1 MPSMA
6 DRDELRAYTSAYAKI
21 NLDLRVVAREDTGFH
36 QIETIFQRITLSD
49 RVSVIVRNGAGVSL
63 VCSRD
68 VGVPE
73 EQNLAWRAAAVYRH
87 AAAWPSV
94 DHAIAIDIE
103 KEIPTGAGLGG
114 GSADAGAVLRALN
127 ALNPK
132 PITARELLT
141 VAATLGADVPFLA
154 SDAVTALA
162 WGRGERMLSLP
173 APPQRFVRLAQFREG
188 VNTADAYRALAAARA
203 AGEIPPPASE
213 LHEVRRLTSWTELHR
228 YARNDFERPVF
239 AMRPDIATVH
249 ASMTAAA
256 PGVLVRMSGSG
267 ASVFAV
273 TNDYGDALRDAAFAW
288 PKDWDVALTLAATL
302 ETLPPVQIL
311 SGTSGPR

>member
-1 MPSMA
+1 MA
-6 DRDELRAYTSAYAKI
+6 DRHELRAYTSAYAKI
-21 NLDLRVVAREDTGFH
+21 NLDLRVIAREDTGFH
-36 QIETIFQRITLSD
+36 QIETIFQRITLAD
-49 RVSVIVRNGAGVSL
+49 RVSVNVRPGAGVSL
-63 VCSRD
+63 LCNRD

-87 AAAWPSV
+87 AASWPSV
-94 DHAIAIDIE
+94 DHGIDIALE

-132 PITARELLT
+132 PIAPHALLT
-141 VAATLGADVPFLA
+141 AAATLGADVPFLA
-154 SDAVTALA
+154 SEAVTALA
-162 WGRGERMLSLP
+162 WGRGERMLVLP
-173 APPQRFVRLAQFREG
+173 APPQRLLRLAQFREG
-188 VNTADAYRALAAARA
+188 VNTAAAYRALAAART
-203 AGEIPPPASE
+203 AGDIASPASE
-213 LHEVRRLTSWTELHR
+213 LHDVPRLTSWSELHR
-228 YARNDFERPVF
+228 YARNDFEAPVF
-239 AMRPDIATVH
+239 AMRPDIAAVH

-273 TNDYGDALRDAAFAW
+273 TNDHGDALMAAALAW